1 MQGLACTRCSKTA
14 APSNRTRTN
23 IEPIVCL
30 LCRHNC
36 SSLAEF
42 SQHPGWPTLPLLSSE
57 ETDSTWLRDSLSHTT
72 RSWQSLTHFVQVV
85 SAPFSP
91 GLKCAVPADVSVCS
105 LWSVPLYQCVSGFR
119 LDQNQ
124 VIRLVNSCRAKAPS
138 ETSNFCHSTSLILRK
153 LPEVLVQGRGS
164 LAFLLESDSG
174 TMEWNLKSDFF
185 FFHPSNWE
193 FFG

>member
-1 MQGLACTRCSKTA
+1 MATGFAQ
-14 APSNRTRTN
+14 
-23 IEPIVCL
+23 
-30 LCRHNC
+30 
-36 SSLAEF
+36 
-42 SQHPGWPTLPLLSSE
+42 
-57 ETDSTWLRDSLSHTT
+57 SHTT

-185 FFHPSNWE
+185 FFSPQQLGILRIKQVWNLSLHGIRAPPAGVKRMTDRGDSSPKAE
-193 FFG
+193 GMTLHAQRAE